1 MEGFGTTTKNKDMK
15 SFGQYHMSG
24 KNREFSS
31 RQSEGLLRR
40 LWTLEMWLGGER
52 PWDLKA
58 VFR

>member
-40 LWTLEMWLGGER
+40 LWTLEM
-52 PWDLKA
+52 
-58 VFR
+58 